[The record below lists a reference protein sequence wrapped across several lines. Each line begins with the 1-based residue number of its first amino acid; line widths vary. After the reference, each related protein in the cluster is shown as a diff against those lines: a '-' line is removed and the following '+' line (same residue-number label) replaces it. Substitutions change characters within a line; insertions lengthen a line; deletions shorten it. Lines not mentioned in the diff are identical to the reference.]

1 MSFRIFG
8 ELQIKQHVLRLLAL
22 LFSSLEIRNIM
33 IQSCILLIDFFPT
46 ILTSPIISLKNLS
59 SSLRATVVIHIF

>member
-33 IQSCILLIDFFPT
+33 IQSCILLIDFFPA
-46 ILTSPIISLKNLS
+46 ILASLTCPKILPGWDNLGYGYGYS
-59 SSLRATVVIHIF
+59 